1 MYDEEEEFSAK
12 SFAQADKQRK
22 ALEEEKK
29 LAAADPEYRA
39 ILEKT
44 RQVQQDTVDS
54 SDNAVRTLRETR
66 KVSES
71 TKTELIKQGEQIK
84 EIKASSERADENV
97 VQAYE
102 NTRKIDKYSHFIP
115 FKGIFSN
122 SKKKKEDKALEKEQ
136 KVISKDVA
144 KQNKLDAASGMQV
157 SPPNTAAAGPRRQ
170 FDDENEQRIND
181 NLDEMSSHLTALKMD
196 AHLMQENI
204 KSQDTDLRQ
213 IQARTTHTQNVMEI
227 SDKKLQKHL

>member
-1 MYDEEEEFSAK
+1 MYDEDEEEFNAK

-22 ALEEEKK
+22 ALEEEKR

-71 TKTELIKQGEQIK
+71 TKTELVKQGEQIK

-102 NTRKIDKYSHFIP
+102 NTRKIDNDRI
-115 FKGIFSN
+115 
-122 SKKKKEDKALEKEQ
+122 
-136 KVISKDVA
+136 VI
-144 KQNKLDAASGMQV
+144 
-157 SPPNTAAAGPRRQ
+157 
-170 FDDENEQRIND
+170 
-181 NLDEMSSHLTALKMD
+181 
-196 AHLMQENI
+196 
-204 KSQDTDLRQ
+204 
-213 IQARTTHTQNVMEI
+213 
-227 SDKKLQKHL
+227 